1 MSGESHGRDDAV
13 SLAGVQTRQDFGR
26 ALTALREGAGL
37 TIRDVARA
45 VDVPDSTIGGY
56 FSGRHVPPLRPP
68 DQLQKILQAC
78 GVTDPAVIAE
88 WVETLHRV
96 RRLPGRR
103 PSGAPIPYRGL
114 ASFQPD
120 DAGWFFGREN
130 LIDVV
135 VSQLGALYRD
145 GGLLFVVGPSGSGK
159 SSLLRAGV
167 IPALRSRALAKPG
180 SASWPVA
187 LFTPGARPTEQ
198 LAEQVA
204 RITGAASGVV
214 LVIDQFEEVFTA
226 CSDERERTAFI
237 TALSALSRRT
247 AGDQGPAA
255 LVVLGLR
262 ADFYPHALRYPEL
275 ASALQHRQVLV
286 GPMTETELRSAITEP
301 ARRARLE
308 IEDGLVELVL
318 RDLAP
323 AAGEAGPG
331 TAHESGALPLMSHA
345 LLTTWE
351 RASRG
356 RLTVADYQAV
366 GGIEG
371 AVASTAEQAFGE
383 LTGAQQELARQIF
396 LRLVHVADDTA
407 DTRRRVAQG

>member
-1 MSGESHGRDDAV
+1 M
-13 SLAGVQTRQDFGR
+13 
-26 ALTALREGAGL
+26 
-37 TIRDVARA
+37 
-45 VDVPDSTIGGY
+45 
-56 FSGRHVPPLRPP
+56 
-68 DQLQKILQAC
+68 
-78 GVTDPAVIAE
+78 
-88 WVETLHRV
+88 
-96 RRLPGRR
+96 
-103 PSGAPIPYRGL
+103 
-114 ASFQPD
+114 
-120 DAGWFFGREN
+120 
-130 LIDVV
+130 
-135 VSQLGALYRD
+135 
-145 GGLLFVVGPSGSGK
+145 
-159 SSLLRAGV
+159 
-167 IPALRSRALAKPG
+167 
-180 SASWPVA
+180 
-187 LFTPGARPTEQ
+187 
-198 LAEQVA
+198 
-204 RITGAASGVV
+204 
-214 LVIDQFEEVFTA
+214 
-226 CSDERERTAFI
+226 
-237 TALSALSRRT
+237 
-247 AGDQGPAA
+247 
-255 LVVLGLR
+255 LGLR

-331 TAHESGALPLMSHA
+331 TAHESGTLPLMSHA

-407 DTRRRVAQG
+407 DTRRRVARG